1 MEYRKMTARKVGV
14 VLAMICATALVAPV
28 AAGAKTSHA
37 TTQATSLK
45 QIPVTGTASNGKA
58 FTGRMT
64 VTQFIT
70 RHGKTF
76 ALGTLAGRVGHR
88 HVTRQVALP
97 VTVPAAA
104 PTPASGMTRAAV
116 ACPILHLVLGPL
128 NLNLLGL
135 KVSLNQVVLDITAVP
150 GAGNLLGNLL
160 CSVAN
165 LLNTQSILGQELT
178 GLLNIV
184 QQLVNTPV
192 LQGL

>member
-1 MEYRKMTARKVGV
+1 MELEMTARKVGV
-14 VLAMICATALVAPV
+14 VLAIICATALVAPV

-45 QIPVTGTASNGKA
+45 RIPVTGTAANGKT
-58 FTGRMT
+58 FTGHMT
-64 VTQFIT
+64 VTQFVT

-76 ALGTLAGRVGHR
+76 ALGTLTGQLGHR
-88 HVTRQVALP
+88 HVSAQQ
-97 VTVPAAA
+97 VTVPVTA
-104 PTPASGMTRAAV
+104 PTGAAIPGMKRAAV
-116 ACPILHLVLGPL
+116 AACPVLHLVLGPL

-135 KVSLNQVVLDITAVP
+135 HVTLNQVVLDITAVP

>member
-1 MEYRKMTARKVGV
+1 MTARKVGV
-14 VLAMICATALVAPV
+14 VLAMICATALAAPV

-45 QIPVTGTASNGKA
+45 QIPVTGTARNGKA

-64 VTQFIT
+64 VTQFVT

-76 ALGTLAGRVGHR
+76 ALGMLTGRLGNR
-88 HVTRQVALP
+88 HVAARQVALP
-97 VTVPAAA
+97 VSVPMGA
-104 PTPASGMTRAAV
+104 PTPGMTQAAV
-116 ACPILHLVLGPL
+116 TACPVLHLVLGPL

-135 KVSLNQVVLDITAVP
+135 RVTLNQVVLDITAVP

-160 CSVAN
+160 CSVSN
-165 LLNTQSILGQELT
+165 LLNTQSILGQTLT

-184 QQLVNTPV
+184 QQLVNTPA

>member
-1 MEYRKMTARKVGV
+1 VTATAR
-14 VLAMICATALVAPV
+14 
-28 AAGAKTSHA
+28 
-37 TTQATSLK
+37 
-45 QIPVTGTASNGKA
+45 NGKA

-64 VTQFIT
+64 VTQFVT

-76 ALGTLAGRVGHR
+76 ALGALTGRLGNR
-88 HVTRQVALP
+88 HVAAQQVA
-97 VTVPAAA
+97 VPMGA
-104 PTPASGMTRAAV
+104 PTPGMTKAALT
-116 ACPILHLVLGPL
+116 ACPVLHLVLGPL

-135 KVSLNQVVLDITAVP
+135 RVTLNQVVLDITAIP
-150 GAGNLLGNLL
+150 GAGNLLGNLV

-184 QQLVNTPV
+184 QQLVNTPA

>member
-1 MEYRKMTARKVGV
+1 MTARKVGV
-14 VLAMICATALVAPV
+14 VLAITCAAALMAPI
-28 AAGAKTSHA
+28 AASAKTSHA

-45 QIPVTGTASNGKA
+45 AIPVTGVAHNGKA
-58 FTGRMT
+58 FTGHMT
-64 VTQFIT
+64 VTQFVT

-76 ALGTLAGRVGHR
+76 ALGVLTGQLGKR
-88 HVTRQVALP
+88 HIAARQVALP
-97 VTVPAAA
+97 VTVPGAAA
-104 PTPASGMTRAAV
+104 TSGVTGAAVV
-116 ACPILHLVLGPL
+116 ACPVLHLVLGPL

-135 KVSLNQVVLDITAVP
+135 TVSLNQVVLDITAVP

>member
-1 MEYRKMTARKVGV
+1 MEHEMNARKVGV
-14 VLAMICATALVAPV
+14 ALAIICATALMVPV

-37 TTQATSLK
+37 TTKATSLTR
-45 QIPVTGTASNGKA
+45 IPVTGTAHNGKA
-58 FTGRMT
+58 FTGHMT
-64 VTQFIT
+64 VTQFVT

-76 ALGTLAGRVGHR
+76 ALGTLTGRVGKR
-88 HVTRQVALP
+88 LVRARQVAMP
-97 VTVPAAA
+97 VSVPMGA
-104 PTPASGMTRAAV
+104 PTPGMTRAAV
-116 ACPILHLVLGPL
+116 AGCPILHLVLGPL

-135 KVSLNQVVLDITAVP
+135 RVTLNQVVLDITAIP

-184 QQLVNTPV
+184 QQLVNTPA

>member
-1 MEYRKMTARKVGV
+1 MTARKVGV
-14 VLAMICATALVAPV
+14 VLAIICATALAAPV
-28 AAGAKTSHA
+28 AAGANTPHA

-45 QIPVTGTASNGKA
+45 RIPVTGTARNGKA
-58 FTGRMT
+58 FTGHMT
-64 VTQFIT
+64 VTQFVT
-70 RHGKTF
+70 RHGKAF
-76 ALGTLAGRVGHR
+76 ALGTLTGRVGNR
-88 HVTRQVALP
+88 RVAARQVALP
-97 VTVPAAA
+97 VTVPMGAAA
-104 PTPASGMTRAAV
+104 PGMKRAAV
-116 ACPILHLVLGPL
+116 TGCPVLHLVLGPL

-135 KVSLNQVVLDITAVP
+135 KVTLNQVVLDITAVP

-160 CSVAN
+160 CSLSN

>member
-1 MEYRKMTARKVGV
+1 MK
-14 VLAMICATALVAPV
+14 
-28 AAGAKTSHA
+28 GA
-37 TTQATSLK
+37 
-45 QIPVTGTASNGKA
+45 
-58 FTGRMT
+58 
-64 VTQFIT
+64 
-70 RHGKTF
+70 
-76 ALGTLAGRVGHR
+76 
-88 HVTRQVALP
+88 
-97 VTVPAAA
+97 
-104 PTPASGMTRAAV
+104 AAV

-135 KVSLNQVVLDITAVP
+135 NVSLNQVVLDITAVH

>member
-1 MEYRKMTARKVGV
+1 MTARKVGV
-14 VLAMICATALVAPV
+14 VLAILCATALVAPV

-37 TTQATSLK
+37 STQATSLK
-45 QIPVTGTASNGKA
+45 RIPVTGTARNGKT
-58 FTGRMT
+58 FTGHLT
-64 VTQFIT
+64 VTQFVT
-70 RHGKTF
+70 RHGKSF
-76 ALGTLAGRVGHR
+76 ALGTLTGRLGNRNIAG
-88 HVTRQVALP
+88 RQVAVP
-97 VTVPAAA
+97 VTVPAGTAI
-104 PTPASGMTRAAV
+104 PGMKGAAAV

-135 KVSLNQVVLDITAVP
+135 NVSLNQVVLDITAVP

>member
-1 MEYRKMTARKVGV
+1 MENEMTARKVGV
-14 VLAMICATALVAPV
+14 VLAIICATALAAPV
-28 AAGAKTSHA
+28 AAGAATSHA
-37 TTQATSLK
+37 STQATSLK
-45 QIPVTGTASNGKA
+45 RIPVTGTAHNGKP
-58 FTGRMT
+58 FTGHLT
-64 VTQFIT
+64 VTQFVT

-76 ALGTLAGRVGHR
+76 ALGTLTGRVGNR
-88 HVTRQVALP
+88 HVAGRQVAVP
-97 VTVPAAA
+97 VSAPMGAA
-104 PTPASGMTRAAV
+104 TPGMTKAAV
-116 ACPILHLVLGPL
+116 SCSVLHLVLGPL
-128 NLNLLGL
+128 DLNLLGL
-135 KVSLNQVVLDITAVP
+135 RVQLNQVVLDITAVP

>member
-1 MEYRKMTARKVGV
+1 MTARKVGV
-14 VLAMICATALVAPV
+14 VLAIICATALMAPV

-45 QIPVTGTASNGKA
+45 RIPVTGTAHNGKS

-64 VTQFIT
+64 VTQFVT
-70 RHGKTF
+70 RHGRTF
-76 ALGTLAGRVGHR
+76 ALGTLTGRVGR
-88 HVTRQVALP
+88 RFVARQVAMP
-97 VTVPAAA
+97 VTVPAAS
-104 PTPASGMTRAAV
+104 PTPGMKRAALA

-135 KVSLNQVVLDITAVP
+135 NVSLNQVVLDITAVP

-160 CSVAN
+160 CSVSN

>member
-1 MEYRKMTARKVGV
+1 MTARKVGV
-14 VLAMICATALVAPV
+14 VLAIICATALSAPL
-28 AAGAKTSHA
+28 AASAATPHA
-37 TTQATSLK
+37 ATQATSLK
-45 QIPVTGTASNGKA
+45 RIPVTGTARNGKP
-58 FTGRMT
+58 FTGNMT
-64 VTQFIT
+64 VTQFVT

-76 ALGTLAGRVGHR
+76 ALGTLTGRLGNR
-88 HVTRQVALP
+88 HVAAKQVAVP
-97 VTVPAAA
+97 VTAPTGAAIPGMKGAAA
-104 PTPASGMTRAAV
+104 A
-116 ACPILHLVLGPL
+116 ACPVLHLVLGPL

-135 KVSLNQVVLDITAVP
+135 NVSLNQVVLDITAIP

-160 CSVAN
+160 CSVSN

>member
-1 MEYRKMTARKVGV
+1 MTVRKVGV
-14 VLAMICATALVAPV
+14 VLAIICATALVAPV

-37 TTQATSLK
+37 TMQATSLK
-45 QIPVTGTASNGKA
+45 RIPVTGTAHNGTP
-58 FTGRMT
+58 FTGHMT
-64 VTQFIT
+64 VTQFVT

-76 ALGTLAGRVGHR
+76 ALGTLTGRMGNR
-88 HVTRQVALP
+88 HVTAQQVAMP
-97 VTVPAAA
+97 VTMPAAS
-104 PTPASGMTRAAV
+104 PTPGMTGAAVV
-116 ACPILHLVLGPL
+116 ACPVLHLVLGPL

-135 KVSLNQVVLDITAVP
+135 KVTLNQVVLDITAVP

-184 QQLVNTPV
+184 QQLVNTPA